1 MRSNGRNSIHRF
13 PFIELNWVCRAHAK
27 LEIHLWW
34 REVLQHV
41 LEARIQNGDGEAMQ
55 MMYMLS
61 TDFQWLKK
69 SAAAGYAE
77 AQCWLADKY
86 LDGKGFFWP
95 GQRNAESMRL
105 LKLCAEGGNPQGIN
119 RYAATLLQQGDV
131 GGAQHWLLRGVEIA
145 FAPSVANYAI
155 SLEDGKYYNFS
166 PDLITAY
173 SLNLL
178 LTELDGGASMK
189 ETALYAIKNLSSRL
203 TPNEIETAK
212 IRAEHWRVAHPP
224 LSFYPSKLEN

>member
-1 MRSNGRNSIHRF
+1 MIISVSRIRAALAASLLIMEISQPTLALEPEREPNNIGLVLFSQRKPATLQLENAAKAGDAESQFYLAEELRNKARSITPEAAFWYEKAALKGDIYSLYRLATMDNDLCMLMENCPISG
-13 PFIELNWVCRAHAK
+13 K
-27 LEIHLWW
+27 KHLWW

-119 RYAATLLQQGDV
+119 R
-131 GGAQHWLLRGVEIA
+131 
-145 FAPSVANYAI
+145 
-155 SLEDGKYYNFS
+155 
-166 PDLITAY
+166 
-173 SLNLL
+173 
-178 LTELDGGASMK
+178 
-189 ETALYAIKNLSSRL
+189 
-203 TPNEIETAK
+203 
-212 IRAEHWRVAHPP
+212 
-224 LSFYPSKLEN
+224 